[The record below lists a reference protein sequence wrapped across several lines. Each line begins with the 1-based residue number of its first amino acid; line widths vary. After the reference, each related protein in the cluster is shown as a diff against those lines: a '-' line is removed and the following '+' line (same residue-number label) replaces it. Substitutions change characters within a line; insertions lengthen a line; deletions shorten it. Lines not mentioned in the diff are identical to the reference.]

1 MPSLTRKMPRMKVGE
16 PNVYLLRALRVRRA
30 GDRMFESSLVVVI
43 SIVAMTAAVA
53 GFIYVLK
60 QP

>member
-1 MPSLTRKMPRMKVGE
+1 
-16 PNVYLLRALRVRRA
+16 
-30 GDRMFESSLVVVI
+30 MFESSLVVVI